1 LGTEHSPIRRPPGH
15 GPHHKPAPTI
25 DYPPTAAPML
35 IPLLLGLSSGLC
47 WGAADFVGGLQARRL
62 PALAVAFWSQVAG
75 AVALAVALALVGQ
88 STSAPALAWGVVAG
102 VFGGGGLLCFYRG
115 LAIGPM
121 SIVAP
126 VAACGA
132 AVPVL
137 AAILL
142 GQPPGWLALGGIAA
156 ALLGIVLVS
165 TPSGPVEGSAGR
177 PREALA
183 VALGAAVC
191 FGCFFVFLDRGVE
204 AGGPPLWVVGAARL
218 GSLATIGLLALAGRR
233 PLPWPGRRAPVV
245 AAVGLTDT
253 LANVLFTFA
262 TSQGNLGVVSVL
274 GSLYPVATVLLARLV
289 LAERLGR
296 PQGAGVAVAL
306 TGVALMATG

>member
-1 LGTEHSPIRRPPGH
+1 
-15 GPHHKPAPTI
+15 
-25 DYPPTAAPML
+25 M
-35 IPLLLGLSSGLC
+35 LLGLGSGLC

-62 PALAVAFWSQVAG
+62 PALAVALWSQVAG
-75 AVALAVALALVGQ
+75 ALALAFALALAGQ
-88 STSAPALAWGVVAG
+88 STTAEAMAWGVVAG

-142 GQPPGWLALGGIAA
+142 GQPPSVLALGGISA

-165 TPSGPVEGSAGR
+165 TPSGPSEAPAGR
-177 PREALA
+177 PPETLAPAGPPHEALASSEPPTGARRSTGQPTEALA
-183 VALGAAVC
+183 VAIGAALC
-191 FGCFFVFLDRGVE
+191 FGCFFVFLDRGAE

-218 GSLATIGLLALAGRR
+218 GSLVTIGLLALTVRR

-245 AAVGLTDT
+245 AAVGLADT
-253 LANVLFTFA
+253 LANVLFTYA
-262 TSQGNLGVVSVL
+262 ASQGNLGVVSVL
-274 GSLYPVATVLLARLV
+274 GSLYPVATVLLARVV
-289 LAERLGR
+289 LAERLAR
-296 PQGAGVAVAL
+296 PQSAGVAVAL